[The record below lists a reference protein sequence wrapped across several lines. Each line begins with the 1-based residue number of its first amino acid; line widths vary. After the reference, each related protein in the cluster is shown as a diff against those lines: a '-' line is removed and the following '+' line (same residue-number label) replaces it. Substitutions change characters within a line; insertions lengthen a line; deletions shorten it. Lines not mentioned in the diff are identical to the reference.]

1 MLRGASPRG
10 ERASLSPV
18 RFAWLLALLLAA
30 LVGYFV
36 GERLNAPG
44 PPDAEEV
51 VRPTVSVVTALRDVA
66 RLEGA
71 VAHVERVID
80 LKEKQSRFSGIV
92 TAEDAILLVASGEVT
107 AGVDLSGLGDGAVSV
122 DHAKNRAEVRLPRA
136 TIFSRRLDSER
147 TYVHTRS
154 TDVLAKRS
162 ESLETRAR
170 QEAERT
176 LEQAALETG
185 ILRRAEDS
193 VGRTVHA
200 LVGGLGFSEVVVT
213 FDGAPRAVDQPG
225 ADVFE
230 GRK

>member
-1 MLRGASPRG
+1 M
-10 ERASLSPV
+10 
-18 RFAWLLALLLAA
+18 RFAWLLVALLAA

-36 GERLNAPG
+36 GERMNTPP
-44 PPDAEEV
+44 PPDTEEV

-80 LKEKQSRFSGIV
+80 LKEKQSHFSGLI

-107 AGVDLSGLGDGAVSV
+107 AGVDLGGLADGAVRV
-122 DHAKNRAEVRLPRA
+122 GQDGKRAEVRLPRA

-162 ESLETRAR
+162 ETLETRAR

-200 LVGGLGFSEVVVT
+200 LVSGLGFSEVVVT
-213 FDGAPRAVDQPG
+213 FEDGPSVVQGTPAHEKPPS
-225 ADVFE
+225 DVLE